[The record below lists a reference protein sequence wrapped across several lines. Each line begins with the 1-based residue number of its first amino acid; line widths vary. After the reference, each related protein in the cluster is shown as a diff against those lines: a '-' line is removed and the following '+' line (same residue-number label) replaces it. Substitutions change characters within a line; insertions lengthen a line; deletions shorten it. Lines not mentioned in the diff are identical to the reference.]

1 MNKIDIYVIN
11 LKERADRYAKIKTKF
26 NFKSINLIF
35 IEAIKNENGAI
46 GCFLSH
52 KKCIQYAKTSNM
64 DKIIVIEDDCLP
76 IGNDFEKRLLDIKL
90 YLDNH
95 LDWDIFLGGVNGTRQ
110 EHFEKGIKVN
120 NNENLIKIK
129 SGACAHFIIYNH
141 TSYDFFLGQDENK
154 NVVDKCWE
162 NKLKAF
168 TCYPFLFF
176 FGLKK
181 DE

>member
-76 IGNDFEKRLLDIKL
+76 IGNDFEKRLLDIFPPELDKIYIQIAKERANIYFQGL
-90 YLDNH
+90 ILGLIASYL
-95 LDWDIFLGGVNGTRQ
+95 
-110 EHFEKGIKVN
+110 
-120 NNENLIKIK
+120 LISLLTLTNPFHK
-129 SGACAHFIIYNH
+129 A
-141 TSYDFFLGQDENK
+141 TFFLAITL
-154 NVVDKCWE
+154 VTSVLYSYSCIVI
-162 NKLKAF
+162 LLRS
-168 TCYPFLFF
+168 LFF
-176 FGLKK
+176 ISK
-181 DE
+181 EEEEE